1 MGKIFDRLKTGAF
14 YLYSS
19 FVYLIIFLIVWFISY
34 TFLFPN
40 IYNFMIKAFSATSY
54 GNQNTVIVAIDDKSI
69 DTVRWPWK
77 REMYGKIMNYFSEYT
92 QIKTITLDTVV
103 KGNDLQNPD
112 SDRAFYG
119 GVAKLSDKLTA
130 AFVPTMQDYPETVD
144 GAIYEQY
151 FKQRFKINIED
162 KRNSKSAPI
171 YKSMAVFP
179 EEYFFSVKNIGSSA
193 NGMHGVNKTFI
204 KTYSLVNINGELY
217 PSLALRTYL
226 LANDTDKITLF
237 DNEILVDK
245 TGLKIPVTDKS
256 SFTCNIHFY
265 KYLPNTIYSH
275 KQYSAIDIINSYDA
289 LKKGQTPIIAPSE
302 FKDKTVFFG
311 MNARGDVVGL
321 EDSGMTPI
329 GISHPGVDI
338 QASIYD
344 NLSNGEIIHRPH
356 LLAEI
361 LIALALSLLT
371 FVLVMKLSFGVSLS
385 VVMGLILGY
394 LLVNALALYPNN
406 IAPDAITPVVVI
418 LATLI
423 FGYAFRFILENKN
436 KEKVKNAMG
445 RYLSQ
450 DVMQN
455 VVKNID
461 DIRLG
466 GRKATVSVLFADI
479 RGFTSMSEKMTAE
492 EVSVILNEYFS
503 AIEPIITKYNGV
515 INKFI
520 GDAVMAIFGDP
531 IEDELHPMKAVLCA
545 NEMLKCVRK
554 LRYKW
559 MDENKPDIEI
569 GIGINTGEVFVG
581 NIGSEKRLEY
591 TVIGDTVNIASR
603 IESYN
608 KVYKT
613 KFLIGSTTYEFVKN
627 RVDVIKIGGVTIRGK
642 MKKMDIYEIL
652 RVNAGINDDKNN

>member
-1 MGKIFDRLKTGAF
+1 
-14 YLYSS
+14 
-19 FVYLIIFLIVWFISY
+19 
-34 TFLFPN
+34 
-40 IYNFMIKAFSATSY
+40 
-54 GNQNTVIVAIDDKSI
+54 
-69 DTVRWPWK
+69 
-77 REMYGKIMNYFSEYT
+77 
-92 QIKTITLDTVV
+92 
-103 KGNDLQNPD
+103 
-112 SDRAFYG
+112 
-119 GVAKLSDKLTA
+119 
-130 AFVPTMQDYPETVD
+130 
-144 GAIYEQY
+144 
-151 FKQRFKINIED
+151 
-162 KRNSKSAPI
+162 
-171 YKSMAVFP
+171 
-179 EEYFFSVKNIGSSA
+179 
-193 NGMHGVNKTFI
+193 
-204 KTYSLVNINGELY
+204 
-217 PSLALRTYL
+217 
-226 LANDTDKITLF
+226 
-237 DNEILVDK
+237 
-245 TGLKIPVTDKS
+245 
-256 SFTCNIHFY
+256 
-265 KYLPNTIYSH
+265 
-275 KQYSAIDIINSYDA
+275 
-289 LKKGQTPIIAPSE
+289 
-302 FKDKTVFFG
+302 
-311 MNARGDVVGL
+311 
-321 EDSGMTPI
+321 MTPV
-329 GISHPGVDI
+329 GINHPGVDI

-344 NLSNGEIIHRPH
+344 NLTNGQIVHRPH
-356 LLAEI
+356 LFVEI
-361 LIALALSLLT
+361 LLALVLSVIT
-371 FVLVMKLSFGVSLS
+371 FILVMQLSFGASLS
-385 VVMGLILGY
+385 VVMGIIAGY
-394 LLVNALALYPNN
+394 SLVNALLLYPHD
-406 IAPDAITPVVVI
+406 IAPDVITPIVVI

-436 KEKVKNAMG
+436 KEKVKMAMG

-466 GRKATVSVLFADI
+466 GKKATVTVLFADI
-479 RGFTSMSEKMTAE
+479 RGFTSMSERLSAE

-642 MKKMDIYEIL
+642 QKKMDIYEIL
-652 RVNAGINDDKNN
+652 RVNSGINDDKNN

>member
-1 MGKIFDRLKTGAF
+1 MGKFFDRLKTGLF

-19 FVYLIIFLIVWFISY
+19 LVYLIIFLIVWFISY

-40 IYNFMIKAFSATSY
+40 IYNFMVKAFSATTY
-54 GNQNTVIVAIDDKSI
+54 GNPETVIVAIDDKSI
-69 DTVRWPWK
+69 DKVRWPWK
-77 REMYGKIMNYFSEYT
+77 REMYAKIMNYFSDYT
-92 QIKTITLDTVV
+92 DIKIIGLDTVV
-103 KGNDLQNPD
+103 KGSDLQNPA

-119 GVAKLSDKLTA
+119 AVARLSDKLVT
-130 AFVPTMQDYPETVD
+130 AFVPTMQDYPEDVD
-144 GAIYEQY
+144 GGIYEAY
-151 FKQRFKINIED
+151 FNQRFKINIED
-162 KRNSKSAPI
+162 KRTQKAAPL

-179 EEYFFSVKNIGSSA
+179 AEYFFSVKNVGSSA

-217 PSLALRTYL
+217 PSIALRMYL
-226 LANDTDKITLF
+226 LANDTDKITLYN
-237 DNEILVDK
+237 DKIVVDK
-245 TGLKIPVTDKS
+245 TGLKIPVTDKQL
-256 SFTCNIHFY
+256 FTSNIHFY
-265 KYLPNTIYSH
+265 KYHPGTIYSH
-275 KQYSAIDIINSYDA
+275 KTYSAIDIINSYDA
-289 LKKGQTPIIAPSE
+289 IKTGKKPLINPAE
-302 FKDKTVFFG
+302 FKGKTVFFG
-311 MNARGDVVGL
+311 LNARGDVVGL
-321 EDSGMTPI
+321 EDSGMTPV
-329 GISHPGVDI
+329 GINHPGVDI

-344 NLSNGEIIHRPH
+344 NLVNGQILHRPH

-361 LIALALSLLT
+361 AVALVLSLIT
-371 FVLVMKLSFGVSLS
+371 FLLVMNLTFGVSLS
-385 VVMGLILGY
+385 VVMGTIIGYILI
-394 LLVNALALYPNN
+394 NALMLYPRN
-406 IAPDAITPVVVI
+406 IVPDAITPVVVI

-436 KEKVKNAMG
+436 KEKVKMAMG

-466 GRKATVSVLFADI
+466 GRKATVTVLFADI
-479 RGFTSMSEKMTAE
+479 RGFTSMSERMTAE

-642 MKKMDIYEIL
+642 QKKMDIYEIL
-652 RVNAGINDDKNN
+652 RVNSGINDDKNN

>member
-1 MGKIFDRLKTGAF
+1 MGKIFDKLKTGL
-14 YLYSS
+14 LYIYTAL
-19 FVYLIIFLIVWFISY
+19 VYLIIFLIVWFISY

-40 IYNFMIKAFSATSY
+40 VYNFMLKAFSATEY
-54 GNQNTVIVAIDDKSI
+54 GNHDTVIVAIDDKSI
-69 DTVRWPWK
+69 DKVRWPWK
-77 REMYGKIMNYFSEYT
+77 REMYAKIMNYFSEYT
-92 QIKTITLDTVV
+92 DLKIIGLDTVV
-103 KGNDLQNPD
+103 KGSDLQNPA
-112 SDRAFYG
+112 SDRAFYAAA
-119 GVAKLSDKLTA
+119 AKLSDKLVT
-130 AFVPTMQDYPETVD
+130 AFVPTIQDYPEDID
-144 GAIYEQY
+144 GPIYESY
-151 FKQRFKINIED
+151 FNQRFKINIED
-162 KRNSKSAPI
+162 KRTRKAAPI

-179 EEYFFSVKNIGSSA
+179 TEYFFSVKNVGSSA

-217 PSLALRTYL
+217 PSIALRMYL
-226 LANDTDKITLF
+226 LTNDTDKITLY
-237 DNEILVDK
+237 DNRIVVDK
-245 TGLKIPVTDKS
+245 TGLKIPVTDRQV
-256 SFTCNIHFY
+256 FTSNIHFY
-265 KYLPNTIYSH
+265 KYYPNSIYSH

-289 LKKGQTPIIAPSE
+289 LKKDQQPVIDPSE

-311 MNARGDVVGL
+311 LNARGDVVGL

-329 GISHPGVDI
+329 GANHPGVDI

-344 NLSNGEIIHRPH
+344 NLVNNQIIHRPH
-356 LLAEI
+356 IFAEMLAA
-361 LIALALSLLT
+361 LILSLITFIIVMNLT
-371 FVLVMKLSFGVSLS
+371 FGASLATIMGIIFGY
-385 VVMGLILGY
+385 I
-394 LLVNALALYPNN
+394 LVNALILYPNN
-406 IAPDAITPVVVI
+406 IAPDVITPVVVI

-436 KEKVKNAMG
+436 KEKVKMAMG
-445 RYLSQ
+445 KYISQ
-450 DVMQN
+450 DIMQN

-466 GRKATVSVLFADI
+466 GRKAVVSVLFADI

-492 EVSVILNEYFS
+492 EVSMILNEYFS

-642 MKKMDIYEIL
+642 QNKMDIYEIL
-652 RVNAGINDDKNN
+652 RVNAGD

>member
-1 MGKIFDRLKTGAF
+1 MGKFFNNMKTGFF

-19 FVYLIIFLIVWFISY
+19 VVYLIIFFIVWFVSY

-40 IYNFMIKAFSATSY
+40 VYNFMIKAFSATTY
-54 GNQNTVIVAIDDKSI
+54 GNTDTVIVAIDDKSI
-69 DTVRWPWK
+69 DKLRWPWK
-77 REMYGKIMNYFSEYT
+77 REMYAKIMNYFSEYT
-92 QIKTITLDTVV
+92 DIKTIGLDTVV
-103 KGNDLQNPD
+103 KGSDLQNPESD
-112 SDRAFYG
+112 SAFYRA
-119 GVAKLSDKLTA
+119 VAKLSDKLTT
-130 AFVPTMQDYPETVD
+130 AFVPTMQDYPEDID
-144 GAIYEQY
+144 GNIYESY
-151 FKQRFKINIED
+151 FNDRFKINIED
-162 KRNSKSAPI
+162 KRTKKPDPI

-179 EEYFFSVKNIGSSA
+179 TEFFFSVKNVGSSA

-204 KTYSLVNINGELY
+204 KTYSLVNINDQLY
-217 PSLALRTYL
+217 PSLALRMYL
-226 LANDTDKITLF
+226 LANKTDKLTLYN
-237 DNEILVDK
+237 DKIVVDK
-245 TGLKIPVTDKS
+245 TGLQIPITDKQI
-256 SFTCNIHFY
+256 FTSNIHFY
-265 KYLPNTIYSH
+265 KYYPNTIYSH

-289 LKKGQTPIIAPSE
+289 LKKGQTPTIAPSE

-311 MNARGDVVGL
+311 LNARGDVVGL
-321 EDSGMTPI
+321 EDSGMTPV
-329 GISHPGVDI
+329 GINHPGVDI

-344 NLSNGEIIHRPH
+344 NLTNNQIIHRPH
-356 LLAEI
+356 LLVEI
-361 LIALALSLLT
+361 FIALILSIIT
-371 FVLVMKLSFGVSLS
+371 FIIVMQLSFGLSLS
-385 VVMGLILGY
+385 VIIGMIIGY
-394 LLVNALALYPNN
+394 MSINAFVLYPKDV
-406 IAPDAITPVVVI
+406 APDAITPIIVI

-436 KEKVKNAMG
+436 KEKVKMAMG

-461 DIRLG
+461 DIKLG
-466 GRKATVSVLFADI
+466 GRKANVTVLFADI

-492 EVSVILNEYFS
+492 EVSLILNEYFS

-642 MKKMDIYEIL
+642 QKKMDIYEIL
-652 RVNAGINDDKNN
+652 RVNAGVNDDKNN

>member
-1 MGKIFDRLKTGAF
+1 MKFFEKFKTGAF
-14 YLYSS
+14 YFYSS
-19 FVYLIIFLIVWFISY
+19 VVYLIIFLIVWFVSY

-40 IYNFMIKAFSATSY
+40 IYNFMIKAFSATTN
-54 GNQNTVIVAIDDKSI
+54 GNEQTVVVAIDDKSI
-69 DTVRWPWK
+69 DAVRWPWK
-77 REMYGKIMNYFSEYT
+77 REMYSKILNYFSEYT
-92 QIKTITLDTVV
+92 DIDVIALDTVV
-103 KGNDLQNPD
+103 KGSDLQNPE

-119 GVAKLSDKLTA
+119 AVAKLSDRLVG
-130 AFVPTMQDYPETVD
+130 AFVPTIQDYPEDVD
-144 GAIYEQY
+144 GVIYEAY
-151 FKQRFKINIED
+151 FNDRFKINIED
-162 KRNSKSAPI
+162 KRVRKPEGI

-179 EEYFFSVKNIGSSA
+179 QEYFFALKNAGSSA

-226 LANDTDKITLF
+226 LANNTDKITLF
-237 DNEILVDK
+237 EDKILVDK
-245 TGLKIPVTDKS
+245 TGLVIPVTDRQT
-256 SFTCNIHFY
+256 FTSNIHFY
-265 KYLPNTIYSH
+265 KYRPNTIYSH

-289 LKKGQTPIIAPSE
+289 IKLGKKPLIAPSE
-302 FKDKTVFFG
+302 FKGKTVFFG

-321 EDSGMTPI
+321 EDSGMTPV
-329 GISHPGVDI
+329 GINHPGVDI

-344 NLSNGEIIHRPH
+344 NLVNGQIIHRPH
-356 LLAEI
+356 LSVEI
-361 LIALALSLLT
+361 LFALILSIIT
-371 FVLVMKLSFGVSLS
+371 FILVMQLSFGVSLS
-385 VVMGLILGY
+385 VVMGIIAGYILVSA
-394 LLVNALALYPNN
+394 LLLYPNN
-406 IAPDAITPVVVI
+406 IAPDAVTPIVVI

-436 KEKVKNAMG
+436 KEKVKMAMG

-466 GRKATVSVLFADI
+466 GKKATVTVLFADI
-479 RGFTSMSEKMTAE
+479 RGFTSMSERMSAE

-642 MKKMDIYEIL
+642 QKKMDIYEIL
-652 RVNAGINDDKNN
+652 RVNNASE

>member
-1 MGKIFDRLKTGAF
+1 MGKFFDRLKKGL
-14 YLYSS
+14 LYIYTAL
-19 FVYLIIFLIVWFISY
+19 VYLIIFLIVWFISY

-40 IYNFMIKAFSATSY
+40 VYNFMLKAFSATEY
-54 GNQNTVIVAIDDKSI
+54 GNPDTVIVAIDDKSI
-69 DTVRWPWK
+69 DKVRWPWK
-77 REMYGKIMNYFSEYT
+77 REMYAKIMNYFSEYT
-92 QIKTITLDTVV
+92 DLKIIGLDTVV
-103 KGNDLQNPD
+103 KGSDLQNPA
-112 SDRAFYG
+112 SDRAFYAAA
-119 GVAKLSDKLTA
+119 AKLSDKLVT
-130 AFVPTMQDYPETVD
+130 AFVPTIQDYPEDID
-144 GAIYEQY
+144 GPIYESY
-151 FKQRFKINIED
+151 FNQRFKINIED
-162 KRNSKSAPI
+162 KRTRKAAPI

-179 EEYFFSVKNIGSSA
+179 TEYFFSVKNVGSSA

-217 PSLALRTYL
+217 PSIALRMYL
-226 LANDTDKITLF
+226 LANNTDKITLY
-237 DNEILVDK
+237 DNRIVVDK
-245 TGLKIPVTDKS
+245 TGLTIPVTDRQV
-256 SFTCNIHFY
+256 FTSNIHFY
-265 KYLPNTIYSH
+265 KYLPNSIYSH

-289 LKKGQTPIIAPSE
+289 LKKGQQPVVDPSE

-311 MNARGDVVGL
+311 LNARGDVVGL

-329 GISHPGVDI
+329 GANHPGVDI

-344 NLSNGEIIHRPH
+344 NLVNNQIIHRPH
-356 LLAEI
+356 LLAEM
-361 LIALALSLLT
+361 LAALVLSLITFIIVMNLT
-371 FVLVMKLSFGVSLS
+371 FGASLS
-385 VVMGLILGY
+385 TIMGIILGY
-394 LLVNALALYPNN
+394 ILVNALILYPNN
-406 IAPDAITPVVVI
+406 IAPDVITPVVVI

-436 KEKVKNAMG
+436 KEKVKMAMG
-445 RYLSQ
+445 KYISQ
-450 DVMQN
+450 DIMQN

-466 GRKATVSVLFADI
+466 GRKAVVSVLFADI

-492 EVSVILNEYFS
+492 EVSMILNEYFS

-642 MKKMDIYEIL
+642 QNKMDIYEIL
-652 RVNAGINDDKNN
+652 RVNNLSE

>member
-1 MGKIFDRLKTGAF
+1 MGNFSNKLKTGAF
-14 YLYSS
+14 YLYLGGI
-19 FVYLIIFLIVWFISY
+19 YLIIFLILWFISY

-40 IYNFMIKAFSATSY
+40 IYNFMIKAFSATNY
-54 GNQNTVIVAIDDKSI
+54 GNPATVIVAIDDKSI

-77 REMYGKIMNYFSEYT
+77 REMYAEILNYFSEYT
-92 QIKTITLDTVV
+92 DIKTIGLDAIV
-103 KGNDLQNPD
+103 KGSDIENQN
-112 SDRAFYG
+112 SDRTFYEAA
-119 GVAKLSDKLTA
+119 AKLSDKLVT
-130 AFVPTMQDYPETVD
+130 AFVPTMQNYPQEIN

-151 FKQRFKINIED
+151 FKDRFALNIED
-162 KRNSKSAPI
+162 KRTQKTSPI
-171 YKSMAVFP
+171 FRSMAVLP
-179 EEYFFSVKNIGSSA
+179 EEYFFSIKHIGSSA
-193 NGMHGVNKTFI
+193 NGMHGVNKTFV
-204 KTYSLVNINGELY
+204 KTFSLVNINNELY
-217 PSLALRTYL
+217 PSLSLNMYL
-226 LANDTDKITLF
+226 LTHNTDKITLF
-237 DNEILVDK
+237 YDKILVDK
-245 TGLKIPVTDKS
+245 TQLEIPINNSQYYS
-256 SFTCNIHFY
+256 SHIHFY
-265 KYLPNTIYSH
+265 KYHPNTIYSH
-275 KQYSAIDIINSYDA
+275 KQYSAIDIIDSYRA
-289 LKKGQTPIIAPSE
+289 LKNGQKPIVDPTE
-302 FKDKTVFFG
+302 FENKTVFFG

-329 GISHPGVDI
+329 GINQPGVDI
-338 QASIYD
+338 QATIYD
-344 NLSNGEIIHRPH
+344 NFMNNEIIIRPSI
-356 LLAEI
+356 LTEIIFALILSIITFI
-361 LIALALSLLT
+361 LILNLSL
-371 FVLVMKLSFGVSLS
+371 GVSIS
-385 VVMGLILGY
+385 IIMGTILGY
-394 LLVNALALYPNN
+394 LFTNALIFYPNN
-406 IAPDAITPVVVI
+406 FAPDPITPIVI
-418 LATLI
+418 TLATLI
-423 FGYAFRFILENKN
+423 FGYAIRFIFENKN
-436 KEKVKNAMG
+436 KEKVKNVMG
-445 RYLSQ
+445 KYISQ

-455 VVKNID
+455 VIKNID
-461 DIRLG
+461 DVRLG
-466 GRKATVSVLFADI
+466 GKKATVSVLFADI

-613 KFLIGSTTYEFVKN
+613 KFLIGETTYEYVKN

-642 MKKMDIYEIL
+642 KKKMDIYEIL
-652 RVNAGINDDKNN
+652 RVNSGINDDKNN

>member
-1 MGKIFDRLKTGAF
+1 
-14 YLYSS
+14 
-19 FVYLIIFLIVWFISY
+19 
-34 TFLFPN
+34 
-40 IYNFMIKAFSATSY
+40 MIKAFSAKTY
-54 GNQNTVIVAIDDKSI
+54 GNPETVIVAIDDKSI
-69 DTVRWPWK
+69 DKLRWPWK
-77 REMYGKIMNYFSEYT
+77 REMYGKILNYFSEYT
-92 QIKTITLDTVV
+92 DIKIIGLDTVV
-103 KGNDLQNPD
+103 KGSDLQNPE
-112 SDRAFYG
+112 SDRAFYHS
-119 GVAKLSDKLTA
+119 VAKLSDKLTA
-130 AFVPTMQDYPETVD
+130 AFVPTMQEYPEEVD
-144 GAIYEQY
+144 GGIYEAY
-151 FKQRFKINIED
+151 FNQRFKINIED
-162 KRNSKSAPI
+162 KRTKKPEPI
-171 YKSMAVFP
+171 FTSMAVFP
-179 EEYFFSVKNIGSSA
+179 TEYFFSVKNVGSSA
-193 NGMHGVNKTFI
+193 NGMHGVNKTFV

-217 PSLALRTYL
+217 PSLALRMYL
-226 LANDTDKITLF
+226 LANNTDKITLY
-237 DNEILVDK
+237 DDKIIVDK
-245 TGLKIPVTDKS
+245 TGLKIPVTNGQT
-256 SFTCNIHFY
+256 FTSNIHFY
-265 KYLPNTIYSH
+265 QYHPNTIYSH
-275 KQYSAIDIINSYDA
+275 KTYSAIDIINSYDDI
-289 LKKGQTPIIAPSE
+289 KKGLSPLIDPSE
-302 FKDKTVFFG
+302 FKGKTVFFG

-321 EDSGMTPI
+321 EDSGMTPV
-329 GISHPGVDI
+329 GVNHPGVDI

-344 NLSNGEIIHRPH
+344 NLTHGQIVHRPH

-361 LIALALSLLT
+361 LIALLLSIITFIIVMQLPFGISLSL
-371 FVLVMKLSFGVSLS
+371 VLGM
-385 VVMGLILGY
+385 IIGY
-394 LLVNALALYPNN
+394 ILVNALALYPND
-406 IAPDAITPVVVI
+406 IAPDTITPVVVI

-436 KEKVKNAMG
+436 KEKVKMAMG
-445 RYLSQ
+445 KYLSQ
-450 DVMQN
+450 DIMQN

-461 DIRLG
+461 DIKLG
-466 GRKATVSVLFADI
+466 GRKATVTVLFADI

-492 EVSVILNEYFS
+492 EVSIILNEYFS

-642 MKKMDIYEIL
+642 KNKMDIYEIL

>member
-1 MGKIFDRLKTGAF
+1 MGKIFDKLKTGL
-14 YLYSS
+14 LYIYTAL
-19 FVYLIIFLIVWFISY
+19 VYLIIFLIVWFISY

-40 IYNFMIKAFSATSY
+40 VYNFMLKAFSATEY
-54 GNQNTVIVAIDDKSI
+54 GNPDTVIVAIDDKSI
-69 DTVRWPWK
+69 DKVRWPWK
-77 REMYGKIMNYFSEYT
+77 REMYAKIMNYFSEYT
-92 QIKTITLDTVV
+92 DLKIIGLDTVV
-103 KGNDLQNPD
+103 KGSDLQNPA
-112 SDRAFYG
+112 SDRAFYAAA
-119 GVAKLSDKLTA
+119 AKLSDKLVA
-130 AFVPTMQDYPETVD
+130 AFVPTIQDYPEDID
-144 GAIYEQY
+144 GPIYESY
-151 FKQRFKINIED
+151 FNQRFKINIED
-162 KRNSKSAPI
+162 KRTRKAAPI

-179 EEYFFSVKNIGSSA
+179 TEYFFSVKNVGSSA

-217 PSLALRTYL
+217 PSIALRMYL
-226 LANDTDKITLF
+226 LANDTDKITLY
-237 DNEILVDK
+237 DNRIVVDK
-245 TGLKIPVTDKS
+245 TGLTIPVTDRQV
-256 SFTCNIHFY
+256 FTSNIHFY
-265 KYLPNTIYSH
+265 KYLPNSIYSH

-289 LKKGQTPIIAPSE
+289 LKKGQQPVIDPSE

-311 MNARGDVVGL
+311 LNARGDVVGL

-329 GISHPGVDI
+329 GANHPGVDI

-344 NLSNGEIIHRPH
+344 NLVNNQIIHRPH
-356 LLAEI
+356 LLAEMLGA
-361 LIALALSLLT
+361 LILSLITFIIVMNLT
-371 FVLVMKLSFGVSLS
+371 FGASLS
-385 VVMGLILGY
+385 TIMGIILGY
-394 LLVNALALYPNN
+394 ILVNALILYPNN
-406 IAPDAITPVVVI
+406 IAPDVITPVVVI

-436 KEKVKNAMG
+436 KEKVKMAMG
-445 RYLSQ
+445 KYISQ
-450 DVMQN
+450 DIMQN

-466 GRKATVSVLFADI
+466 GRKAVVSVLFADI

-492 EVSVILNEYFS
+492 EVSMILNEYFS

-642 MKKMDIYEIL
+642 QNKMDIYEIL
-652 RVNAGINDDKNN
+652 RVNAGVNDDKNN

>member
-1 MGKIFDRLKTGAF
+1 MGKIFDKLKTGL
-14 YLYSS
+14 LYIYTAL
-19 FVYLIIFLIVWFISY
+19 VYLIIFLIVWFISY

-40 IYNFMIKAFSATSY
+40 VYNFMLKAFSATEY
-54 GNQNTVIVAIDDKSI
+54 GNPDTVIVAIDDKSI
-69 DTVRWPWK
+69 DKVRWPWK
-77 REMYGKIMNYFSEYT
+77 REMYAKIMNYFSEYT
-92 QIKTITLDTVV
+92 DLKIIGLDTVV
-103 KGNDLQNPD
+103 KGSDLQNPA
-112 SDRAFYG
+112 SDRAFYASA
-119 GVAKLSDKLTA
+119 AKLSDKLVA
-130 AFVPTMQDYPETVD
+130 AFVPTIQDYPEDID
-144 GAIYEQY
+144 GPIYESY
-151 FKQRFKINIED
+151 FNQRFKINIED
-162 KRNSKSAPI
+162 KRTRKAAPI

-179 EEYFFSVKNIGSSA
+179 TEYFFSVKNVGSSA

-217 PSLALRTYL
+217 PSIALRMYL
-226 LANDTDKITLF
+226 LANNTDKITLY
-237 DNEILVDK
+237 DNRIVVDK
-245 TGLKIPVTDKS
+245 TGLTIPVTDRQV
-256 SFTCNIHFY
+256 FTSNIHFY
-265 KYLPNTIYSH
+265 KYLPNSIYSH

-289 LKKGQTPIIAPSE
+289 LKKGQQPVIDPSE

-311 MNARGDVVGL
+311 LNARGDVVGL

-329 GISHPGVDI
+329 GANHPGVDI

-344 NLSNGEIIHRPH
+344 NLVNNQIIHRPH
-356 LLAEI
+356 LLAEM
-361 LIALALSLLT
+361 LAALVLSLITFIIVMNLT
-371 FVLVMKLSFGVSLS
+371 FGASLATIMGIIFGY
-385 VVMGLILGY
+385 I
-394 LLVNALALYPNN
+394 LVNALILYPNN
-406 IAPDAITPVVVI
+406 IAPDVITPVVVI

-436 KEKVKNAMG
+436 KEKVKMAMG
-445 RYLSQ
+445 KYISQ
-450 DVMQN
+450 DIMQN

-466 GRKATVSVLFADI
+466 GRKAVVSVLFADI

-492 EVSVILNEYFS
+492 EVSMILNEYFS

-642 MKKMDIYEIL
+642 QNKMDIYEIL
-652 RVNAGINDDKNN
+652 RVNNLSE

>member
-1 MGKIFDRLKTGAF
+1 MGKIFDKLKTGL
-14 YLYSS
+14 LYIYTAL
-19 FVYLIIFLIVWFISY
+19 VYLIIFLIVWFISY

-40 IYNFMIKAFSATSY
+40 VYNFMLKAFSATEY
-54 GNQNTVIVAIDDKSI
+54 GNPDTVIVAIDDKSI
-69 DTVRWPWK
+69 DKVRWPWK
-77 REMYGKIMNYFSEYT
+77 REMYAKIMNYFSEYT
-92 QIKTITLDTVV
+92 DLKIIGLDTVV
-103 KGNDLQNPD
+103 KGSDLQNPA
-112 SDRAFYG
+112 SDRAFYAAA
-119 GVAKLSDKLTA
+119 AKLSDKLVA
-130 AFVPTMQDYPETVD
+130 AFVPTIQDYPEDID
-144 GAIYEQY
+144 GPIYESY
-151 FKQRFKINIED
+151 FNQRFKINIED
-162 KRNSKSAPI
+162 KRTRKAAPI

-179 EEYFFSVKNIGSSA
+179 TEYFFSVKNVGSSA

-217 PSLALRTYL
+217 PSIALRMYL
-226 LANDTDKITLF
+226 LANNTDKITLY
-237 DNEILVDK
+237 DNRIVVDK
-245 TGLKIPVTDKS
+245 TGLTIPVTDRQV
-256 SFTCNIHFY
+256 FTSNIHFY
-265 KYLPNTIYSH
+265 KYLPNSIYSH

-289 LKKGQTPIIAPSE
+289 LKKGQQPVIDPSE

-311 MNARGDVVGL
+311 LNARGDVVGL

-329 GISHPGVDI
+329 GANHPGVDI

-344 NLSNGEIIHRPH
+344 NLVNNQIIHRPH
-356 LLAEI
+356 LLAEM
-361 LIALALSLLT
+361 LAALVLSLITFIIVMNLT
-371 FVLVMKLSFGVSLS
+371 FGASLATIMGIIFGY
-385 VVMGLILGY
+385 I
-394 LLVNALALYPNN
+394 LVNALILYPNN
-406 IAPDAITPVVVI
+406 IAPDVITPVVVI

-436 KEKVKNAMG
+436 KEKVKMAMG
-445 RYLSQ
+445 KYISQ
-450 DVMQN
+450 DIMQN

-466 GRKATVSVLFADI
+466 GRKAVVSVLFADI

-492 EVSVILNEYFS
+492 EVSMILNEYFS

-627 RVDVIKIGGVTIRGK
+627 RVDVIKIGGVTKRK
-642 MKKMDIYEIL
+642 KKNKMDIYEIL
-652 RVNAGINDDKNN
+652 RVNNLSE

>member
-1 MGKIFDRLKTGAF
+1 MEKLKNWKSWGF
-14 YLYSS
+14 YIYSTL
-19 FVYLIIFLIVWFISY
+19 VYLIIFLIVWFISY

-40 IYNFMIKAFSATSY
+40 IYNFMVKAFSATTY
-54 GNQNTVIVAIDDKSI
+54 GNPETVIVAIDDKSI
-69 DTVRWPWK
+69 DAVRWPWK
-77 REMYGKIMNYFSEYT
+77 REMYAKIMNYFSEYT
-92 QIKTITLDTVV
+92 DIKTIGLDTVV
-103 KGNDLQNPD
+103 KGSDLQNPQ
-112 SDRAFYG
+112 SDRAFYSA
-119 GVAKLSDKLTA
+119 VAKLSDKLTA
-130 AFVPTMQDYPETVD
+130 AFVPTMQDYPDDVD
-144 GAIYEQY
+144 GAIYEAY
-151 FKQRFKINIED
+151 FNQRFKINIED
-162 KRNSKSAPI
+162 KRTYKPEPT

-179 EEYFFSVKNIGSSA
+179 QEYFFSIKNTGSSA

-217 PSLALRTYL
+217 PSLALRMYL
-226 LANDTDKITLF
+226 LANNTDKITLY
-237 DNEILVDK
+237 NSKIIVDK
-245 TGLKIPVTDKS
+245 TGLTIPVTDRQT
-256 SFTCNIHFY
+256 FTSNIHFY
-265 KYLPNTIYSH
+265 KYIPNTIYSH
-275 KQYSAIDIINSYDA
+275 KQYSAIDIIKSYDA
-289 LKKGQTPIIAPSE
+289 IKQGKKPLISPSE
-302 FKDKTVFFG
+302 FKGKTVLFG

-321 EDSGMTPI
+321 EDSGMTPV
-329 GISHPGVDI
+329 GINHPGVDI

-344 NLSNGEIIHRPH
+344 NLTNGQIIHRPH
-356 LLAEI
+356 LFVEI
-361 LIALALSLLT
+361 LAALILSLIT
-371 FVLVMKLSFGVSLS
+371 FLLVMNLSFSASLS
-385 VVMGLILGY
+385 VVLGLIAGY
-394 LLVNALALYPNN
+394 ILVNALVLYPND
-406 IAPDAITPVVVI
+406 IAPDAITPIVVI

-436 KEKVKNAMG
+436 KEKVKMAMG
-445 RYLSQ
+445 KYLSQ
-450 DVMQN
+450 DIMQN

-461 DIRLG
+461 DIKLG
-466 GRKATVSVLFADI
+466 GRRATVTVLFADI

-503 AIEPIITKYNGV
+503 VIEPVITKYNGV

-531 IEDELHPMKAVLCA
+531 IADELHPMKAVLCA

-559 MDENKPDIEI
+559 MDENKPEIEI

-613 KFLIGSTTYEFVKN
+613 KFLIGETTYEFVKN

-642 MKKMDIYEIL
+642 KNKMDIYEIL
-652 RVNAGINDDKNN
+652 RVNSNE

>member
-1 MGKIFDRLKTGAF
+1 
-14 YLYSS
+14 
-19 FVYLIIFLIVWFISY
+19 
-34 TFLFPN
+34 
-40 IYNFMIKAFSATSY
+40 
-54 GNQNTVIVAIDDKSI
+54 
-69 DTVRWPWK
+69 
-77 REMYGKIMNYFSEYT
+77 
-92 QIKTITLDTVV
+92 
-103 KGNDLQNPD
+103 
-112 SDRAFYG
+112 
-119 GVAKLSDKLTA
+119 
-130 AFVPTMQDYPETVD
+130 
-144 GAIYEQY
+144 
-151 FKQRFKINIED
+151 
-162 KRNSKSAPI
+162 
-171 YKSMAVFP
+171 
-179 EEYFFSVKNIGSSA
+179 
-193 NGMHGVNKTFI
+193 
-204 KTYSLVNINGELY
+204 
-217 PSLALRTYL
+217 
-226 LANDTDKITLF
+226 
-237 DNEILVDK
+237 
-245 TGLKIPVTDKS
+245 
-256 SFTCNIHFY
+256 
-265 KYLPNTIYSH
+265 
-275 KQYSAIDIINSYDA
+275 
-289 LKKGQTPIIAPSE
+289 
-302 FKDKTVFFG
+302 
-311 MNARGDVVGL
+311 
-321 EDSGMTPI
+321 MTPI
-329 GISHPGVDI
+329 GANHPGVDI

-344 NLSNGEIIHRPH
+344 NLVNNQIIHRPH
-356 LLAEI
+356 IFAEMLAA
-361 LIALALSLLT
+361 LILSLITFIIVMNLT
-371 FVLVMKLSFGVSLS
+371 FGASLATIMGIIFGY
-385 VVMGLILGY
+385 I
-394 LLVNALALYPNN
+394 LVNALILYPNN
-406 IAPDAITPVVVI
+406 IAPDVITPVVVI

-436 KEKVKNAMG
+436 KEKVKMAMG
-445 RYLSQ
+445 KYISQ
-450 DVMQN
+450 DIMQN

-466 GRKATVSVLFADI
+466 GRKAVVSVLFADI

-492 EVSVILNEYFS
+492 EVSMILNEYFS

-642 MKKMDIYEIL
+642 QNKMDIYEIL
-652 RVNAGINDDKNN
+652 RVNNLSE

>member
-1 MGKIFDRLKTGAF
+1 MGKIFDKLKTRL
-14 YLYSS
+14 LYIYTAL
-19 FVYLIIFLIVWFISY
+19 VYLIIFLIVWFISY

-40 IYNFMIKAFSATSY
+40 VYNFMLKAFSATEY
-54 GNQNTVIVAIDDKSI
+54 GNPDTVIVAIDDKSI
-69 DTVRWPWK
+69 DKVRWPWK
-77 REMYGKIMNYFSEYT
+77 REMYAKIMNYFSEYT
-92 QIKTITLDTVV
+92 DLKIIGLDTVV
-103 KGNDLQNPD
+103 KGSDLQNPA
-112 SDRAFYG
+112 SDRAFYAAA
-119 GVAKLSDKLTA
+119 AKLSDKLVA
-130 AFVPTMQDYPETVD
+130 AFVPTIQDYPEDID
-144 GAIYEQY
+144 GPIYESY
-151 FKQRFKINIED
+151 FNQRFKINIED
-162 KRNSKSAPI
+162 KRTRKAAPI

-179 EEYFFSVKNIGSSA
+179 TEYFFSVKNVGSSA

-217 PSLALRTYL
+217 PSIALRMYL
-226 LANDTDKITLF
+226 LANNTDKITLY
-237 DNEILVDK
+237 DNRIVVDK
-245 TGLKIPVTDKS
+245 TGLTIPVTDRQV
-256 SFTCNIHFY
+256 FTSNIHFY
-265 KYLPNTIYSH
+265 KYLPNSIYSH

-289 LKKGQTPIIAPSE
+289 LKKGQQPVIDPSE

-311 MNARGDVVGL
+311 LNARGDVVGL

-329 GISHPGVDI
+329 GANHPGVDI

-344 NLSNGEIIHRPH
+344 NLVNNQIIHRPH
-356 LLAEI
+356 LLAEM
-361 LIALALSLLT
+361 LAALVLSLITFIIVMNLT
-371 FVLVMKLSFGVSLS
+371 FGASLATIMGIIFGY
-385 VVMGLILGY
+385 I
-394 LLVNALALYPNN
+394 LVNALILYPNN
-406 IAPDAITPVVVI
+406 IAPDVITPVVVI

-436 KEKVKNAMG
+436 KEKVKMAMG
-445 RYLSQ
+445 KYISQ
-450 DVMQN
+450 DIMQN

-466 GRKATVSVLFADI
+466 GRKAVVSVLFADI

-492 EVSVILNEYFS
+492 EVSMILNEYFS

-642 MKKMDIYEIL
+642 QNKMDIYEIL
-652 RVNAGINDDKNN
+652 RVNNLSE

>member
-1 MGKIFDRLKTGAF
+1 MGKFFDRLKKGL
-14 YLYSS
+14 LYIYTAL
-19 FVYLIIFLIVWFISY
+19 VYLIIFLIVWFISY

-40 IYNFMIKAFSATSY
+40 VYNFMLKAFSATEY
-54 GNQNTVIVAIDDKSI
+54 GNPDTVIVAIDDKSI
-69 DTVRWPWK
+69 DKVRWPWK
-77 REMYGKIMNYFSEYT
+77 REMYAKIMNYFSEYT
-92 QIKTITLDTVV
+92 DLKIIGLDTVV
-103 KGNDLQNPD
+103 KGSDLQNPA
-112 SDRAFYG
+112 SDRAFYAAA
-119 GVAKLSDKLTA
+119 AKLSDKLVT
-130 AFVPTMQDYPETVD
+130 AFVPTIQDYPEDID
-144 GAIYEQY
+144 GPIYESY
-151 FKQRFKINIED
+151 FNQRFKINIED
-162 KRNSKSAPI
+162 KRTQKAAPI

-179 EEYFFSVKNIGSSA
+179 TEYFFSVKNVGSSA

-217 PSLALRTYL
+217 PSIALRMYL
-226 LANDTDKITLF
+226 LANDTDKITLY
-237 DNEILVDK
+237 DNRIVVDK
-245 TGLKIPVTDKS
+245 TGLKIPVTDRQV
-256 SFTCNIHFY
+256 FTSNIHFY
-265 KYLPNTIYSH
+265 KYLPDSIYSH

-289 LKKGQTPIIAPSE
+289 IKKGQQPVIDPSE

-311 MNARGDVVGL
+311 LNARGDVVGL

-329 GISHPGVDI
+329 GANHPGVDI

-344 NLSNGEIIHRPH
+344 NLVNNQIIHRPH
-356 LLAEI
+356 LLAEM
-361 LIALALSLLT
+361 LAALVLSLITFIIVMNLT
-371 FVLVMKLSFGVSLS
+371 FGASLATIMGIIFGY
-385 VVMGLILGY
+385 I
-394 LLVNALALYPNN
+394 LVNALILYPNN
-406 IAPDAITPVVVI
+406 IAPDVITPVVVI

-436 KEKVKNAMG
+436 KEKVKMAMG
-445 RYLSQ
+445 KYISQ
-450 DVMQN
+450 DIMQN

-466 GRKATVSVLFADI
+466 GRKAVVSVLFADI

-492 EVSVILNEYFS
+492 EVSMILNEYFS

-642 MKKMDIYEIL
+642 QNKMDIYEIL
-652 RVNAGINDDKNN
+652 RVNAGVNDDKNN

>member
-1 MGKIFDRLKTGAF
+1 MGKFFDRLKKGL
-14 YLYSS
+14 LYIYTAL
-19 FVYLIIFLIVWFISY
+19 VYLIIFLIVWFISY

-40 IYNFMIKAFSATSY
+40 VYNFMLKAFSATEY
-54 GNQNTVIVAIDDKSI
+54 GNPDTVIVAIDDKSI
-69 DTVRWPWK
+69 DKVRWPWK
-77 REMYGKIMNYFSEYT
+77 REMYAKIMNYFSEYT
-92 QIKTITLDTVV
+92 DLKIIGLDTVV
-103 KGNDLQNPD
+103 KGSDLQNPA
-112 SDRAFYG
+112 SDRAFYAAA
-119 GVAKLSDKLTA
+119 AKLSDKLVA
-130 AFVPTMQDYPETVD
+130 AFVPTIQDYPEDID
-144 GAIYEQY
+144 GPIYESY
-151 FKQRFKINIED
+151 FNQRFKINIED
-162 KRNSKSAPI
+162 KRTRKAAPI

-179 EEYFFSVKNIGSSA
+179 TEYFFSVKNVGSSA

-217 PSLALRTYL
+217 PSIALRMYL
-226 LANDTDKITLF
+226 LANNTDKITLY
-237 DNEILVDK
+237 DNRIVVDK
-245 TGLKIPVTDKS
+245 TGLTIPVTDRQV
-256 SFTCNIHFY
+256 FTSNIHFY
-265 KYLPNTIYSH
+265 KYLPNSIYSH

-289 LKKGQTPIIAPSE
+289 LKKGQQPVIDPSE

-311 MNARGDVVGL
+311 LNARGDVVGL

-329 GISHPGVDI
+329 GANHPGVDI

-344 NLSNGEIIHRPH
+344 NLVNNQIIHRPH
-356 LLAEI
+356 IFAEMLA
-361 LIALALSLLT
+361 ALVLSLITFIIVMNLT
-371 FVLVMKLSFGVSLS
+371 FGASLATIMGIIFGY
-385 VVMGLILGY
+385 I
-394 LLVNALALYPNN
+394 LVNALILYPNN
-406 IAPDAITPVVVI
+406 IAPDVITPVVVI

-436 KEKVKNAMG
+436 KEKVKMAMG
-445 RYLSQ
+445 KYISQ
-450 DVMQN
+450 DIMQN

-466 GRKATVSVLFADI
+466 GRKAVVSVLFADI

-492 EVSVILNEYFS
+492 EVSMILNEYFS

-642 MKKMDIYEIL
+642 QNKMDIYEIL
-652 RVNAGINDDKNN
+652 RVNAGVNDDKNN

>member
-1 MGKIFDRLKTGAF
+1 MKNFAQKFKTGAF
-14 YLYSS
+14 YFYSS
-19 FVYLIIFLIVWFISY
+19 VVYLIIFLIVWFVSY

-40 IYNFMIKAFSATSY
+40 IYNFMIKAFSATTN
-54 GNQNTVIVAIDDKSI
+54 GNAKTVVVAIDDKSI

-77 REMYGKIMNYFSEYT
+77 REMYSKILNYFSEYT
-92 QIKTITLDTVV
+92 DIDVIALDTVV
-103 KGNDLQNPD
+103 KGNDLQNPE

-119 GVAKLSDKLTA
+119 AAAKLSDKLVG
-130 AFVPTMQDYPETVD
+130 AFVPTMQDYPEDVD
-144 GAIYEQY
+144 GVIYEAY
-151 FKQRFKINIED
+151 FNERFKINIED
-162 KRNSKSAPI
+162 KRTKKADPI

-179 EEYFFSVKNIGSSA
+179 QEYFFSVKNAGSSA

-226 LANDTDKITLF
+226 LANNTDKITLF
-237 DNEILVDK
+237 EDKILVDK
-245 TGLKIPVTDKS
+245 TGLVIPVTDRQT
-256 SFTCNIHFY
+256 FTSNIHFY
-265 KYLPNTIYSH
+265 KYHPNTIYSH

-289 LKKGQTPIIAPSE
+289 IKSGKKPLIAPSE
-302 FKDKTVFFG
+302 FEGKTVFFG

-321 EDSGMTPI
+321 EDSGMTPV
-329 GISHPGVDI
+329 GINHPGVDI

-344 NLSNGEIIHRPH
+344 NLVNGQIIHRPH
-356 LLAEI
+356 LFAEI
-361 LIALALSLLT
+361 LFALILSIIT
-371 FVLVMKLSFGVSLS
+371 FILVMQLSFGVSLS
-385 VVMGLILGY
+385 VVMGIITGY
-394 LLVNALALYPNN
+394 ILVNALLLYPND
-406 IAPDAITPVVVI
+406 IAPDAVTPIVVI

-436 KEKVKNAMG
+436 KEKVKMAMG
-445 RYLSQ
+445 KYISQ
-450 DVMQN
+450 DIMQN

-466 GRKATVSVLFADI
+466 GKKATVTVLFADI
-479 RGFTSMSEKMTAE
+479 RGFTSMSERMSAE

-642 MKKMDIYEIL
+642 QKKMDIYEIL
-652 RVNAGINDDKNN
+652 RVNSIE

>member
-1 MGKIFDRLKTGAF
+1 MGKIFDRLKKGL
-14 YLYSS
+14 LYIYTAL
-19 FVYLIIFLIVWFISY
+19 VYLIIFLIVWFISY

-40 IYNFMIKAFSATSY
+40 VYNFMLKAFSAMEY
-54 GNQNTVIVAIDDKSI
+54 GNPDTVIVAIDDKSI
-69 DTVRWPWK
+69 DKVRWPWK
-77 REMYGKIMNYFSEYT
+77 REMYAKIMNYFSEYT
-92 QIKTITLDTVV
+92 DLKIIGLDTVV
-103 KGNDLQNPD
+103 KGSDLQNPA
-112 SDRAFYG
+112 SDRAFYAAA
-119 GVAKLSDKLTA
+119 AKLSDKLVT
-130 AFVPTMQDYPETVD
+130 AFVPTIQDYPEDID
-144 GAIYEQY
+144 GPIYESY
-151 FKQRFKINIED
+151 FNQRFKINIED
-162 KRNSKSAPI
+162 KRTRKAAPI

-179 EEYFFSVKNIGSSA
+179 TEYFFSVKNVGSSA

-217 PSLALRTYL
+217 PSIALRMYL
-226 LANDTDKITLF
+226 LTNDTDKITLY
-237 DNEILVDK
+237 DNRIVVDK
-245 TGLKIPVTDKS
+245 TGLKIPVTDRQV
-256 SFTCNIHFY
+256 FTSNIHFY
-265 KYLPNTIYSH
+265 KYYPNSIYSH

-289 LKKGQTPIIAPSE
+289 LKKDQQPVIDPSE

-311 MNARGDVVGL
+311 LNARGDVVGL

-329 GISHPGVDI
+329 GANHPGVDI

-344 NLSNGEIIHRPH
+344 NLVNNQIIHRPH
-356 LLAEI
+356 IFAEMLAA
-361 LIALALSLLT
+361 LILSLITFIIVMNLT
-371 FVLVMKLSFGVSLS
+371 FGASLATIMGIIFGY
-385 VVMGLILGY
+385 I
-394 LLVNALALYPNN
+394 LVNALILYPNN
-406 IAPDAITPVVVI
+406 IAPDVITPVVVI

-436 KEKVKNAMG
+436 KEKVKMAMG
-445 RYLSQ
+445 KYISQ
-450 DVMQN
+450 DIMQN

-466 GRKATVSVLFADI
+466 GRKAVVSVLFADI

-492 EVSVILNEYFS
+492 EVSMILNEYFS

-642 MKKMDIYEIL
+642 QNKMDIYEIL
-652 RVNAGINDDKNN
+652 RVNAGD

>member
-1 MGKIFDRLKTGAF
+1 MGKFFDRLKKGL
-14 YLYSS
+14 LYIYTAL
-19 FVYLIIFLIVWFISY
+19 VYLIIFLIVWFISY

-40 IYNFMIKAFSATSY
+40 VYNFMLKAFSATEY
-54 GNQNTVIVAIDDKSI
+54 GNPDTVIVAIDDKSI
-69 DTVRWPWK
+69 DKVRWPWK
-77 REMYGKIMNYFSEYT
+77 REMYAKIMNYFSEYT
-92 QIKTITLDTVV
+92 DLKIIGLDTVV
-103 KGNDLQNPD
+103 KGSDLQNPA
-112 SDRAFYG
+112 SDRAFYAAA
-119 GVAKLSDKLTA
+119 AKLSDKLVT
-130 AFVPTMQDYPETVD
+130 AFVPTIQDYPEDID
-144 GAIYEQY
+144 GPIYESY
-151 FKQRFKINIED
+151 FNQRFKINIED
-162 KRNSKSAPI
+162 KRTRKAAPI

-179 EEYFFSVKNIGSSA
+179 TEYFFSVKNVGSSA

-217 PSLALRTYL
+217 PSIALRMYL
-226 LANDTDKITLF
+226 LANNTDKITLY
-237 DNEILVDK
+237 DNRIVVDK
-245 TGLKIPVTDKS
+245 TGLTIPVTDRQV
-256 SFTCNIHFY
+256 FTSNIHFY
-265 KYLPNTIYSH
+265 KYLPNSIYSH

-289 LKKGQTPIIAPSE
+289 LKKGQQPVVDPSE

-311 MNARGDVVGL
+311 LNARGDVVGL

-329 GISHPGVDI
+329 GANHPGVDI

-344 NLSNGEIIHRPH
+344 NLVNNQIIHRPH
-356 LLAEI
+356 LLAEM
-361 LIALALSLLT
+361 LAALVLSLITFIIVMNLT
-371 FVLVMKLSFGVSLS
+371 FGASLS
-385 VVMGLILGY
+385 TIMGIILGY
-394 LLVNALALYPNN
+394 ILVNALILYPNN
-406 IAPDAITPVVVI
+406 IAPDVITPVVVI

-436 KEKVKNAMG
+436 KEKVKMAMG
-445 RYLSQ
+445 KYISQ
-450 DVMQN
+450 DIMQN

-466 GRKATVSVLFADI
+466 GRKAVVSVLFADI

-492 EVSVILNEYFS
+492 EVSMILNEYFS

-613 KFLIGSTTYEFVKN
+613 KFL
-627 RVDVIKIGGVTIRGK
+627 
-642 MKKMDIYEIL
+642 M
-652 RVNAGINDDKNN
+652 

>member
-1 MGKIFDRLKTGAF
+1 MGKIFDKLKTGL
-14 YLYSS
+14 LYIYTAL
-19 FVYLIIFLIVWFISY
+19 VYLIIFLIVWFISY

-40 IYNFMIKAFSATSY
+40 VYNFMLKAFSATEY
-54 GNQNTVIVAIDDKSI
+54 GNHDTVIVAIDDKSI
-69 DTVRWPWK
+69 DKVRWPWK
-77 REMYGKIMNYFSEYT
+77 REMYAKIMNYFSEYT
-92 QIKTITLDTVV
+92 DLKIIGLDTVV
-103 KGNDLQNPD
+103 KGSDLQNPA
-112 SDRAFYG
+112 SDRAFYAAA
-119 GVAKLSDKLTA
+119 AKLSDKLVA
-130 AFVPTMQDYPETVD
+130 AFVPTIQDYPEDID
-144 GAIYEQY
+144 GPIYESY
-151 FKQRFKINIED
+151 FNQRFKINIED
-162 KRNSKSAPI
+162 KRTRKAAPI

-179 EEYFFSVKNIGSSA
+179 TEYFFSVKNVGSSA

-217 PSLALRTYL
+217 PSIALRMYL
-226 LANDTDKITLF
+226 LTNDTDKITLY
-237 DNEILVDK
+237 DNRIVVDK
-245 TGLKIPVTDKS
+245 TGLKIPVTDRQV
-256 SFTCNIHFY
+256 FTSNIHFY
-265 KYLPNTIYSH
+265 KYYPNSIYSH

-289 LKKGQTPIIAPSE
+289 LKKDQQPVIDPSE

-311 MNARGDVVGL
+311 LNARGDVVGL

-329 GISHPGVDI
+329 GANHPGVDI

-344 NLSNGEIIHRPH
+344 NLVNNQIIHRPH
-356 LLAEI
+356 IFAEMLAA
-361 LIALALSLLT
+361 LILSLITFIIVMNLT
-371 FVLVMKLSFGVSLS
+371 FGASLATIMGIIFGY
-385 VVMGLILGY
+385 I
-394 LLVNALALYPNN
+394 LVNALILYPNN
-406 IAPDAITPVVVI
+406 IAPDVITPVVVI

-436 KEKVKNAMG
+436 KEKVKMAMG
-445 RYLSQ
+445 KYISQ
-450 DVMQN
+450 DIMQN

-466 GRKATVSVLFADI
+466 GRKAVVSVLFADI

-492 EVSVILNEYFS
+492 EVSMILNEYFS

-642 MKKMDIYEIL
+642 QNKMDIYEIL
-652 RVNAGINDDKNN
+652 RVNAGD